1 MDEVKV
7 ALTNRNIYVDSESK
21 EKLSKNLAKK
31 IETFGAWHPAV
42 EQDFIKTDCSAK
54 NVKFS

>member
-21 EKLSKNLAKK
+21 EKLSKNQSEIEQSQ
-31 IETFGAWHPAV
+31 IETGGDLHKG
-42 EQDFIKTDCSAK
+42 Q
-54 NVKFS
+54 KF